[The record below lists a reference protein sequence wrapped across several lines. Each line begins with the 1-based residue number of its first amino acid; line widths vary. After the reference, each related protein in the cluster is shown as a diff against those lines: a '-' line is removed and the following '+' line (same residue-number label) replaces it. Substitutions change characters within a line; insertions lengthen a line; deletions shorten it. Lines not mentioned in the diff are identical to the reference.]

1 MAPSIGSGILTRRLP
16 DIARLGIEHLRLLD
30 PRAAAILLRERRRCR
45 RDRLVPAIREDEGVV
60 AGAARRSGHCR
71 KAWRRRWWLR
81 GTAGPVNRRPAI
93 GEALVRPCHVAH
105 ASTREADPHIDLVLE
120 VVGANEPAR
129 CQAALTVARQDDVLE
144 VFLVVARDDEVVD
157 IDQ

>member
-1 MAPSIGSGILTRRLP
+1 MAPSIGAEILPRRIP

-45 RDRLVPAIREDEGVV
+45 RDRLLAAIREDERVE
-60 AGAARRSGHCR
+60 AGAARWSGHRR

-81 GTAGPVNRRPAI
+81 GTTGPVNRRPAI

-129 CQAALTVARQDDVLE
+129 GQAALAVARQDEVLD
-144 VFLVVARDDEVVD
+144 VFLA
-157 IDQ
+157 